1 MIGISL
7 LLRHCVLLVMATLL
21 LDATTDRNTCTVN
34 AFKTGLQQQPLPLP
48 LPLPWSNNR
57 SVRDTVPYFA
67 DLTSTVDVAD
77 VDEKNTTP
85 MVAVSVTAVTMADA
99 DVDVDVDTETKILT
113 KKKTTTTEMNTSG
126 DSSAAVTTTTDV
138 ASPSSSHSVQRKKP
152 KPKPTTRHKQTKKLQ
167 QQQTRQART
176 RTRTRI
182 QRQPP
187 GPYAFPIVGTLFD
200 FFSRGGVDGM
210 CDVHES
216 MYQDYGEIYGMNL
229 ASGDVAPGEYSE
241 VVLCDPRMYD
251 QLLKQ
256 ETRFPVG
263 AASQVTSFVD
273 YYQENN
279 LTVASG
285 SVSNGPDW
293 KEWRQATSPDMSGL
307 WETYLPTIAETCA
320 KISKIA
326 GREVSIEQ
334 NMEFGTDFLS
344 RAAFDMFSAVLYG
357 ESPHTTN
364 SRLVSPQD
372 LEFVV
377 ATQRAFDITGQ
388 LMTNPIHKFL
398 KSNLYDQFVL
408 NMDRTFQFATDRTK
422 EYAEDAVEARHQQQ
436 QQQQQQEKELV
447 GSATPPPTTA
457 TTTSSISNDED
468 NTTRSTGSGGGT
480 SGCPIA
486 AIKAATSSSS
496 SNLSQRTD
504 RQKKKKSIDTQFSNP
519 SFVERLIH
527 REQLSMEEISESI
540 APLLMAGLDTTAYQ
554 MSWFYLHMASSPD
567 IQQKLATDLHTHLGG
582 EDVTTKE
589 QLDSLLYLK
598 ACIREA
604 HRLTPTGAMQVK
616 TLPNDIDLVMRSSS
630 SSSDD
635 DDDDDKTQNNK
646 EDNTEYYCTIKAGQ
660 RISLNLRGYPMD
672 PNYVEAPQTYQPE
685 RFLPEAIA
693 QRKGTMAA
701 LALDHP
707 DFADAFGRGKR
718 RCLGANVATAEMM
731 ILAARLLQD
740 WKIAFVDDNEAIQSP
755 TKTWKPIQ
763 KLMLR
768 ADPYPSMTLVP
779 RERTPHKSTM

>member
-48 LPLPWSNNR
+48 LPWSNNR

-77 VDEKNTTP
+77 VDEKSTKTLKNTTP

-126 DSSAAVTTTTDV
+126 DSSV
-138 ASPSSSHSVQRKKP
+138 A
-152 KPKPTTRHKQTKKLQ
+152 
-167 QQQTRQART
+167 ART

-229 ASGDVAPGEYSE
+229 ASGDVAPGEYNE
-241 VVLCDPRMYD
+241 VVLCDPRMYA

-320 KISKIA
+320 KISTVA

-436 QQQQQQEKELV
+436 QQQQEKELV
-447 GSATPPPTTA
+447 GSAIPPPTTA

-496 SNLSQRTD
+496 SNLRQRTD

-616 TLPNDIDLVMRSSS
+616 TLPNDIDLVIRSSS

-740 WKIAFVDDNEAIQSP
+740 WKIALVDDNEAIQSP

>member
-1 MIGISL
+1 
-7 LLRHCVLLVMATLL
+7 MATLL
-21 LDATTDRNTCTVN
+21 LATDRTTCTVH

-48 LPLPWSNNR
+48 LPWSNNR
-57 SVRDTVPYFA
+57 SVRENVPYFA
-67 DLTSTVDVAD
+67 NLTSTIDVAD
-77 VDEKNTTP
+77 VDAKSTKTLKNTTP
-85 MVAVSVTAVTMADA
+85 MVAVASV
-99 DVDVDVDTETKILT
+99 
-113 KKKTTTTEMNTSG
+113 
-126 DSSAAVTTTTDV
+126 
-138 ASPSSSHSVQRKKP
+138 SVQRKKP

-167 QQQTRQART
+167 QQQTRQT

-422 EYAEDAVEARHQQQ
+422 EYAEDAVEARYQQQQ

-447 GSATPPPTTA
+447 GISAPPTT

-496 SNLSQRTD
+496 SYLSHRTD
-504 RQKKKKSIDTQFSNP
+504 RQKKKSIDTKFSNP

-527 REQLSMEEISESI
+527 REQLSIEEISESI

-567 IQQKLATDLHTHLGG
+567 IQETLATDLHTHLGG
-582 EDVTTKE
+582 SDVTTKE

-598 ACIREA
+598 ACIRES

-616 TLPNDIDLVMRSSS
+616 TLPNDIDVVM

-635 DDDDDKTQNNK
+635 DNTQNNK
-646 EDNTEYYCTIKAGQ
+646 KDNNTEYYCTIKAGQ

-740 WKIAFVDDNEAIQSP
+740 WKIALVDDNEAIHSP

-779 RERTPHKSTM
+779 REKHNTLDKM

>member
-1 MIGISL
+1 
-7 LLRHCVLLVMATLL
+7 MATLL

-34 AFKTGLQQQPLPLP
+34 AFKTGLQQQPLP

-77 VDEKNTTP
+77 VDEKSTKTLKNTTP
-85 MVAVSVTAVTMADA
+85 IVAVSVTAVTMADA

-138 ASPSSSHSVQRKKP
+138 ASPSSSTNLSHSVQRKKP

-167 QQQTRQART
+167 QQQTRQT

-187 GPYAFPIVGTLFD
+187 GPYSFPIVGTLFD

-229 ASGDVAPGEYSE
+229 ASGDVAPGEYNE

-320 KISKIA
+320 KISKVA

-422 EYAEDAVEARHQQQ
+422 EYAEDAVEARHQQQQQ

-616 TLPNDIDLVMRSSS
+616 TLPNDIDLVMSSS

-646 EDNTEYYCTIKAGQ
+646 EDTTEYYCTIKAGQ

-779 RERTPHKSTM
+779 RRKTPQSTM